1 MAVDVQPARSFRD
14 VGAFIDLP
22 YRLHAGTPWVPPL
35 RIERRMFLSRRL
47 GPYKTH
53 LDFELFLARREGRV
67 VGRVSAHV
75 DHAFNRHHD
84 ERRGWFGFF
93 ECEDD
98 PEAALALI
106 DTAQAWL
113 TARGQ
118 TEMTG
123 PADFVM
129 NDESGI
135 VIEGHELA
143 PMIRQPWH
151 PTYYQRLCEDAAGLE
166 KVVDLLM
173 WELEIADRDQ
183 MLPILPELA
192 RDAREKHGVRIR
204 RMTRRGLRADLDLF
218 AEIYNRAWRRNFGFV
233 PYGKDDLD
241 QYAREMQLVFDRD
254 WMMVAEI
261 GDEAIAMALTFP
273 DINQV
278 LRRMNGRV
286 LPFGWWHYL
295 RRRHTIDKVRVGFL
309 GVKPKFQH
317 TGAAAALYVEHF
329 DTSARHPRIKS
340 GEMGW
345 ILETNRAM
353 NRGMEA
359 MHGRV
364 VKRYRIYGR
373 ALVSNQG

>member
-106 DTAQAWL
+106 DAAQAWL